1 MGDSLRLSGF
11 LVNPVEIEQMVET
24 LPGVRACQVV
34 GATRDGKTVPYAFVL
49 LRDGASADATGWTAA
64 CKQAMA
70 GFKVP
75 AGFTVLDAFPSVESA
90 NSVKIQKHRLREM
103 ADALL
108 AAPATS

>member
-1 MGDSLRLSGF
+1 
-11 LVNPVEIEQMVET
+11 
-24 LPGVRACQVV
+24 
-34 GATRDGKTVPYAFVL
+34 
-49 LRDGASADATGWTAA
+49 
-64 CKQAMA
+64 MA

-108 AAPATS
+108 SASSP